1 MATALMAARNQC
13 NLQQNQVKL
22 QKADRRVVS
31 LVSHVF
37 CLIARV
43 GTQFDAVKKVNN
55 FMNDE
60 ITFNNGVITRVLCSI
75 QTGEIWFVT
84 SN

>member
-1 MATALMAARNQC
+1 MYFVL
-13 NLQQNQVKL
+13 LQ
-22 QKADRRVVS
+22 
-31 LVSHVF
+31 F
-37 CLIARV
+37 ARV
-43 GTQFDAVKKVNN
+43 GTQFDAVKQVNN